1 MPNKYLSEIK
11 TNHVRWLN
19 LSRNTAKEI
28 DYLRENFK
36 FHPLDLDDCLSP
48 AQRPKLDEYDDY
60 LFLILT
66 FPYYDHGRKEI
77 RSSELDFFI
86 GQDYLVTVTDGQLE
100 PFNKFFEQ
108 CRINDAFR
116 DKYLNGNPVA
126 LLSEIL
132 TKLQAYLFPMLDHI
146 NLDIEDIEKVIFAGY
161 EKKMVKEILLVKR
174 NIINFR
180 KITQTHQNV
189 IKKLIRKER
198 KFFIPDEIGLH
209 LANNLEQSADAWDIL
224 DGLKENIEALH
235 GTNES
240 LISFRLNDIMK
251 ILTMISVVLLPVNLV
266 ASIFGMNTP
275 IMPFVNDPGG
285 FWMILGLM
293 GFLIV
298 GFIIFFKKKNWL

>member
-108 CRINDAFR
+108 CT
-116 DKYLNGNPVA
+116 KGLLKTGLNMFD
-126 LLSEIL
+126 L
-132 TKLQAYLFPMLDHI
+132 
-146 NLDIEDIEKVIFAGY
+146 
-161 EKKMVKEILLVKR
+161 R
-174 NIINFR
+174 
-180 KITQTHQNV
+180 
-189 IKKLIRKER
+189 
-198 KFFIPDEIGLH
+198 
-209 LANNLEQSADAWDIL
+209 
-224 DGLKENIEALH
+224 
-235 GTNES
+235 
-240 LISFRLNDIMK
+240 
-251 ILTMISVVLLPVNLV
+251 
-266 ASIFGMNTP
+266 
-275 IMPFVNDPGG
+275 
-285 FWMILGLM
+285 
-293 GFLIV
+293 
-298 GFIIFFKKKNWL
+298 